1 MRFDSVDAQQI
12 LNSRGYPTVTVG
24 LGVAGGQP
32 VQASSPAGAST
43 GQWEAVELRD
53 GGAPTAAAA

>member
-32 VQASSPAGAST
+32 VQASTSLRQQRVDPAHRLDST
-43 GQWEAVELRD
+43 PRL
-53 GGAPTAAAA
+53 